1 MVDEDD
7 SGQLDDTL
15 VRAAFAGVV
24 DAVSAELRAAAE
36 DPSASHPLHRGRMMG
51 RAGTA
56 HLWSFECGASLTL
69 QPETTG
75 SLALADGQTV
85 SATVVATGDFD
96 LVLAIHDDI
105 GDTMQSAAFVAKP
118 LFVLEALR
126 DRLANGAEQLLHA
139 DMVAELL
146 DLAPLDVEDFMPP
159 VAERHPS
166 DSEPMERADD
176 EDEVPDWGLSAEQL
190 AAAEKATRDGLRFV
204 WGPPGTGKTSTL
216 AAAVRAMAE
225 VGRRVMVV
233 AHSNAAV
240 DVAMV
245 RIAEM
250 LGDHHLLDE
259 GRVLRVGVP
268 HLPEACNTPAILP
281 DEVLARLSP
290 QFGVRRRDLEVERRR
305 LSGAM
310 RKTQTAPAPAL
321 AQQLHDV
328 RSALL
333 ELEREMAIGQRQL
346 IADAA
351 VIGCTLSK
359 FVVDQAMW
367 DWPRDA
373 VVLDEASMAGLPFV
387 FALALE
393 SPRTLACF
401 GDFRQLPPIAVAEDV
416 NAQHWLGRDVFEA
429 AGVVERI
436 ERDEYDPR
444 LAILRTQY
452 RMGEVIGGAVSNVA
466 YYSLLSTHIDAK
478 IRADRLALSS
488 PVPGAE
494 AVIVDTS
501 GMRAMCLYDVALH
514 SSSHFNPAAAG
525 VSGLLAQLLGDS
537 GLSVGVISPYRA
549 QAQLLNALL
558 RSSTGVTAATMHR
571 FQGSER
577 DAVIVDLVDAA
588 PMTGASYLTGKNE
601 NLALRLLNV
610 GISRARGKLL
620 LVADVDFVRH
630 SFPPGSPA
638 TRFIDELTSLGAE
651 VVPAM
656 SLVNGQASPSVA
668 WHASWWEAVIE
679 AVAAQRPERIELSL
693 PSGFASPGLVDVMAA
708 LHEQVTN
715 VVLRAPLSTARQV
728 EDLEIEVHLQPWNA
742 PAIAILPASAIVSGA
757 VANEPSVLFKG
768 EEVAVVLRRLVA
780 GEESPWRS

>member
-7 SGQLDDTL
+7 SRQLDDSL

-36 DPSASHPLHRGRMMG
+36 DQSASHPLNHGRMMG

-105 GDTMQSAAFVAKP
+105 GDAMQSAAFVAKP

-159 VAERHPS
+159 VSERHPS
-166 DSEPMERADD
+166 SSEPMEAVDD

-268 HLPEACNTPAILP
+268 HLPEARNTPAILP
-281 DEVLARLSP
+281 DEVLTRLSP
-290 QFGVRRRDLEVERRR
+290 QFGVRRRELEAERRR

-310 RKTQTAPAPAL
+310 RKHQTAPAPAL

-333 ELEREMAIGQRQL
+333 DLEREMAIGQRQL

-359 FVVDQAMW
+359 LVVDQAMW

-387 FALALE
+387 FALALKG
-393 SPRTLACF
+393 PRTLACF
-401 GDFRQLPPIAVAEDV
+401 GDFRQLPPIAVSDDV

-501 GMRAMCLYDVALH
+501 AMRAICLKH
-514 SSSHFNPAAAG
+514 SSSRFNPAAAG

-537 GLSVGVISPYRA
+537 DLSVGVISPYRA

-577 DAVIVDLVDAA
+577 DAVILDLVDAA

-610 GISRARGKLL
+610 GISRARGKLF
-620 LVADVDFVRH
+620 LVADLDFVRH
-630 SFPPGSPA
+630 SFPTGSPA
-638 TRFIDELTSLGAE
+638 ARFIDELTSLGAE

-656 SLVNGQASPSVA
+656 SLVSGQASPAVA

-679 AVAAQRPERIELSL
+679 AVAAQKPERIELSL
-693 PSGFASPGLVDVMAA
+693 PSGFASPGLVDVIAA
-708 LHEQVTN
+708 LREQVTN

-728 EDLEIEVHLQPWNA
+728 EDLDIEVHLQPWNA
-742 PAIAILPASAIVSGA
+742 PAIAILPASATVSGA
-757 VANEPSVLFKG
+757 VAGAPCVLFKG
-768 EEVAVVLRRLVA
+768 EEVAVGLRRLVA